1 MMTRLSVLLGA
12 VLMLGA
18 TTGSS
23 GADEPIA
30 IGDRRELFVDDF
42 LVDSMKNVTL
52 KMHEPVRREV
62 SITFDKPWEGNG
74 GGYTTVFQDGDKY
87 RMYYHAWQIPG
98 SDPVH
103 PGHRLVIACAESPD
117 GIKWTRPNLGLFEY
131 DGSKE
136 NNIVLNDIKGTECHD
151 LSPFIDTNPRATP
164 EGKYKAVS
172 YGHGHKPRGLWAFQS
187 PDGVHWTA
195 MQDGPVYTQGAFDT
209 QNIAYWSELEG
220 QYVMYYRVFV
230 DGVRHIERAVSDD
243 FLNWT
248 REGLLDFG
256 DGGPTPTEQF
266 YVNQIKPYYR
276 APHILIGFP
285 ARYCE
290 RGATVSTDQ
299 LPEQEYRKHRG
310 AHAAR
315 YGYAVTDSVM
325 ITSRDGKTFRRSNE
339 PFLRPGLRT
348 RYNWSYGDNYIA
360 WHVVETGPTDD
371 DTPREIS
378 LYATEGYFT
387 QDFSRIR
394 RYTLRID
401 GFVSAHASHDPGEL
415 ITRPFTFEGQR
426 LSFNFGTSAPG
437 YVKVE
442 LQTADGDPIAGFTEA
457 EADVLFGD
465 SLDRIVSWE
474 GRQDLGALAGKPIR
488 MRLVLMEADVYSWK
502 FEK

>member
-1 MMTRLSVLLGA
+1 MTRLIPLFGAILILG
-12 VLMLGA
+12 
-18 TTGSS
+18 TTAGFSA
-23 GADEPIA
+23 ADEPIA
-30 IGDRRELFVDDF
+30 IGDRRELFVDD
-42 LVDSMKNVTL
+42 LMVDSMKKVTL

-98 SDPVH
+98 SDPRH
-103 PGHRLVIACAESPD
+103 PAHPLVIACAESLD

-151 LSPFIDTNPRATP
+151 LSPFIDANPKATP

-172 YGHGHKPRGLWAFQS
+172 FGHGYKPRGLWAFQS
-187 PDGVHWTA
+187 PDGVRWTA

-209 QNIAYWSELEG
+209 QNIAYWSEQEG
-220 QYVMYYRVFV
+220 RYVMYYRVFV

-243 FLNWT
+243 FINWT

-290 RGATVSTDQ
+290 RGSTVSTDQ

-310 AHAAR
+310 TSAAR

-325 ITSRDGKTFRRSNE
+325 ITSRDGKRFRRSNE

-387 QDFSRIR
+387 QNFSRIR

-415 ITRPFTFEGQR
+415 ITKPFTFDGKR

-442 LQTADGDPIAGFTEA
+442 LQTAEGKPIAGFTEA
-457 EADVLFGD
+457 EADILFGD
-465 SLDRIVSWE
+465 SLDRTVSWK
-474 GRQDLGALAGKPIR
+474 GKQDLGSLAGKPIR

>member
-1 MMTRLSVLLGA
+1 MTRLIRLLGA
-12 VLMLGA
+12 ILILS
-18 TTGSS
+18 TTAGLSI
-23 GADEPIA
+23 ADEPIA

-42 LVDSMKNVTL
+42 MVDSMNNVRL

-62 SITFDKPWEGNG
+62 AITFDKPWEGNG

-98 SDPVH
+98 SDPQY
-103 PGHRLVIACAESPD
+103 PGHRLVIACAESLD
-117 GIKWTRPNLGLFEY
+117 GINWTRPNLGLFEY
-131 DGSKE
+131 DGSKN

-151 LSPFIDTNPRATP
+151 LSPFIDANPNATP
-164 EGKYKAVS
+164 EAKYKAVS
-172 YGHGHKPRGLWAFQS
+172 FAHGLEPRGLWAFQS

-195 MQDGPVYTQGAFDT
+195 MQDGPVYTQGVFDT
-209 QNIAYWSELEG
+209 QNIAFWSEQEG

-230 DGVRHIERAVSDD
+230 DGVRHIERAVSHD
-243 FLNWT
+243 FINWT

-256 DGGPTPTEQF
+256 DAGPTPTEQF

-290 RGATVSTDQ
+290 RGATISTDQ

-325 ITSRDGKTFRRSNE
+325 ITSRDGRKFRRSNE
-339 PFLRPGLRT
+339 PFLGPGLRT

-378 LYATEGYFT
+378 LYATEAYFT
-387 QDFSRIR
+387 QNFSRMR

-415 ITRPFTFEGQR
+415 ITKPFIFDGKR
-426 LSFNFGTSAPG
+426 LSLNFGTSAPG
-437 YVKVE
+437 YAKVE
-442 LQTADGDPIAGFTEA
+442 LQTADGKPIAGFTEA
-457 EADVLFGD
+457 EADILFGD
-465 SLDRIVSWE
+465 SLDRTVSWN
-474 GRQDLGALAGKPIR
+474 GNQDLGSLAGKPIR